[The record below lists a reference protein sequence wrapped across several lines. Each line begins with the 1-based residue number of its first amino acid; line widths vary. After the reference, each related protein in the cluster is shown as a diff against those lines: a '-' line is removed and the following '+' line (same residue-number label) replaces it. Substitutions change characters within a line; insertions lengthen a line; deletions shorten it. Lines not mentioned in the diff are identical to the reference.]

1 MHFIYPAFLFALTAL
16 LIPVL
21 VHLFSFRKYQKVL
34 FSNVQFLKEV
44 NEQQSSRKNLK
55 ERLILA
61 ARLLAVF
68 FLVLAFARPYIPQG
82 TTITPGK
89 QQEISILVDNSYSM
103 QTVNREGSLLDEART
118 RAKEIAAAYNINDRF
133 QLLTQDFEGRHQR
146 LLSREEFNEA
156 VDAIKIS
163 PQSRTLQQILDRQQS
178 LLNAQPAALKKIY
191 VISDFQVNLLQQ
203 QKLHADTGIN
213 VSFVQLKANAL
224 PNMAIDSVWLL
235 SEVHHPG
242 ETEKL
247 VVRLH
252 NYSTEEAVK
261 IPLKLIINNE
271 QKALG
276 SFTVAGH
283 AAQND
288 TLAFSGLKPG
298 WQRGLLQLQDNP
310 VTFDNRFFFSFQV
323 LQQMPLLLIDEGAA
337 DPYLKA
343 VFATDNFFNITR
355 VPEGNV
361 NYAGLNKYRLIALS
375 NLKDVSAGLA
385 QQLKAYV
392 NKGGSLVVFP
402 GPDADF
408 NNYRSFLRSL
418 KAAWPQKMVTAPT
431 RVSVINL
438 HTRLFRSTFEDIP
451 QNPDLPTVKKYF
463 SLNTT
468 DAHNSESIMSM
479 ADGSPFFA
487 SSGLGRGRVYVSAVS
502 LNEDF
507 SNLPRH
513 ALFVPL
519 MFRIALLSGH
529 DLPLYYT
536 LGTSEALEVPPVQ
549 LSEKQILKLQKDNW
563 QIIPD
568 LRQDEG
574 TSYLYVADQ
583 LHEPGHY
590 FLKKQDSTIVVL
602 SFNSNKSESDL
613 SYLSPAQ
620 LKTALPQSNVIGG
633 QSAAVKGIINV
644 ANFGV
649 QLWKL
654 CLILALVFLAT
665 EILLVRFYKTDKGTT
680 TKSAEL

>member
-44 NEQQSSRKNLK
+44 NEQQSARKNLK

-61 ARLLAVF
+61 ARLLALS

-82 TTITPGK
+82 TTIAPGK
-89 QQEISILVDNSYSM
+89 QQEISIFVDNSYSM

-118 RAKEIAAAYNINDRF
+118 RAKEIVAAYNINDRF

-178 LLNAQPAALKKIY
+178 LLNTLPAALKKIY
-191 VISDFQVNLLQQ
+191 IISDFQVNLLQQ

-213 VSFVQLKANAL
+213 VSFVQLKASPL
-224 PNMAIDSVWLL
+224 PNMAIDSTWLL

-283 AAQND
+283 SAQND
-288 TLAFSGLKPG
+288 TLTFSGLKPG

-355 VPEGNV
+355 VLQGNV
-361 NYAGLNKYRLIALS
+361 NYAGLNKYRLVVLS

-408 NNYRSFLRSL
+408 NNYRSFLQSL
-418 KAAWPQKMVTAPT
+418 KAAWPQKMVTTPT

-438 HTRLFRSTFEDIP
+438 HTRLFRNTFEDIP
-451 QNPDLPTVKKYF
+451 QNPDLPAVKKYF

-479 ADGSPFFA
+479 ADGSSFFA
-487 SSGLGRGRVYVSAVS
+487 SSGLGRGRVYVSAVP
-502 LNEDF
+502 LNEEF

-549 LSEKQILKLQKDNW
+549 LSEKQILKLQKDNR

-574 TSYLYVADQ
+574 ISYLYVADQ
-583 LHEPGHY
+583 LHELGHY
-590 FLKKQDSTIVVL
+590 FLKKQDSTIAVL
-602 SFNSNKSESDL
+602 SFNNNKSESDL
-613 SYLSPAQ
+613 SYLSPGQ
-620 LKTALPQSNVIGG
+620 LKMALPQSNVIGG
-633 QSAAVKGIINV
+633 QSAAVKGIISV

-665 EILLVRFYKTDKGTT
+665 EILLVRFYKTDKGTI